1 MIKLTQTISILSSI
15 LFLIFINHGVSQEIE
30 YKWLTSG
37 TSKTSS
43 GALSHNGKI
52 LAYIKDLGGNSEL
65 WIKYLGDK
73 SEGIKVKGIQGKIDS
88 PSFSYDDK
96 QIVYTNMVRGK
107 SHVFVKSLKSSSSP
121 KQITMGDFNAYHP
134 VFSPDGNEVS
144 FDSDESGNFDIWSY
158 SLKDQSKIQRTV
170 FGNHDFYPSYSP
182 DGRLLV
188 YTSFR
193 NKTFNLFLKNIEL
206 ERSVPMQLTQEETVS
221 AHPVFSENG
230 YGIFFDSNRS
240 GHSQIYYFD
249 LDTYQTFQV
258 SKGDFE
264 ASMPKISNMNLVFDC
279 QEHGVF
285 GIKQVKI
292 TKEFQDSWKKIN
304 SEGQF
309 SELKVKINEIK
320 TKNLENF
327 EKTYKRI
334 KEEKVEMASQVN
346 TPKVNFDSHGFDLKF
361 LEEEPAQTGII
372 NSNNPPVI
380 TAVEDTASPMQA
392 LNEKTSQSVF
402 EKIESERVKEPE
414 AVDFSKLA
422 ETTPKK
428 PVSMKEYYTRKNPD
442 MLLATIPSLDSKNN
456 ALYTPIS
463 FIYKREV
470 YQGEEGYLSAKLYE
484 GDVEIPSESKY
495 LKSQN
500 RLDVIPKNKL
510 KEGMKYRVVAGR
522 AEFNFTTMGQLQSVR
537 RPTLAKRIPP
547 RQIQNL
553 EIEKIFPKNRSR
565 KVPVNAMVRVKFN
578 QKIDPATVSSQ
589 SLQLYNK
596 GKLVA
601 GELNFEKNDQIL
613 NLKPYRNLGEASI
626 FTVKVSKDLK
636 TSDGA
641 SLTGKNIIKF
651 KTTYTTPFLIQNFPK
666 KVMDSST
673 QQIVVRF
680 NRKINAKSLNR
691 DEFFLKGANYSYKGK
706 VDISK
711 SGKELFFSSFQRIPD
726 KSDFQFYVSPN
737 ITDMD
742 GNYLRNG
749 RTTMISTRFIGQ
761 EAEQRKNLAKARSY
775 KEESIA
781 QVDQTQSLKLIEVFY
796 KKGFIQNRLAKSIS
810 VQSHG
815 FSRYK
820 VAQMVE
826 ESFKSIAGMDRKDRK
841 ALNYLVGDYSTELK
855 NLGVDLGKIKK
866 QLDPKARIGRL
877 QTSDFATRGRRL

>member
-1 MIKLTQTISILSSI
+1 MIKLTQTISILSTI
-15 LFLIFINHGVSQEIE
+15 LFMICLNQGFTQDVE

-37 TSKTSS
+37 TSKTNS
-43 GALSHNGKI
+43 GSLSHNGKI
-52 LAYIKDLGGNSEL
+52 LAYIKKAGSQSEL

-73 SEGIKVKGIQGKIDS
+73 SEGIKVRGIQGKIDS

-96 QIVYTNMVRGK
+96 QIVYTNQVQGK
-107 SHVFVKSLKSSSSP
+107 SHVFVKSLKTSSSP
-121 KQITMGDFNAYHP
+121 KQITFGDFNAYHP
-134 VFSPDGNEVS
+134 VFSPDGEEVS

-158 SLKDQSKIQRTV
+158 SIKDQTKIQRTV
-170 FGNHDFYPSYSP
+170 FKNHDFYPSYSP

-193 NKTFNLFLKNIEL
+193 NKTFNLFLKNIDL
-206 ERSVPMQLTQEETVS
+206 DRSLPMQLTQEESVS

-230 YGIFFDSNRS
+230 YGVFFDSNRS

-279 QEHGVF
+279 EEHGVF

-292 TKEFQDSWKKIN
+292 TKEFQDSWSKVT

-309 SELKVKINEIK
+309 SELKAKISEIK
-320 TKNLENF
+320 SKNLDNF

-334 KEEKVEMASQVN
+334 KEEKVEMANHVD

-361 LEEEPAQTGII
+361 LEEEPEQTGII
-372 NSNNPPVI
+372 NATNAPI
-380 TAVEDTASPMQA
+380 DTKTIASSSPLQD
-392 LNEKTSQSVF
+392 LNETTSQEVF
-402 EKIESERVKEPE
+402 QKMEEQSIKEPE
-414 AVDFSKLA
+414 AVDYSKLDTK
-422 ETTPKK
+422 ELSK
-428 PVSMKEYYTRKNPD
+428 PMSVKEYFTRKNPD
-442 MLLATIPSLDSKNN
+442 ILLTTIPSLNSKDN

-463 FIYKREV
+463 FIYKREI
-470 YQGEEGYLSAKLYE
+470 YQGEEGYLKAKLYE
-484 GDVEIPSESKY
+484 GDQEIASESKY

-500 RLDVIPKNKL
+500 RLDVVPKEKL
-510 KEGMKYRVVAGR
+510 REGIKYRVVAGR
-522 AEFNFTTMGQLQSVR
+522 AEFSFSTLGQLKSVR
-537 RPTLAKRIPP
+537 KPKLSKRIPP
-547 RQIQNL
+547 REMASLQ
-553 EIEKIFPKNRSR
+553 IEKVFPKNRSK
-565 KVPVNAMVRVKFN
+565 KVPVNSIVRVKFN
-578 QKIDPATVSSQ
+578 QKLDPATVSSQ
-589 SLQLYNK
+589 SLQLYHK

-613 NLKPYRNLGEASI
+613 NLKPYRNLGEAAI

-636 TSDGA
+636 TLAGS
-641 SLTGKNIIKF
+641 SLTGKNIVKF
-651 KTTYTTPFLIQNFPK
+651 KTNYTTPFLIQNFPK

-673 QQIVVRF
+673 QQIVIRF
-680 NRKINAKSLNR
+680 NRKINVKSLNR

-706 VDISK
+706 VDLSK

-742 GNYLRNG
+742 GNYLMNG
-749 RTTMISTRFIGQ
+749 RTTMISTRFVGQ
-761 EAEQRKNLAKARSY
+761 ELEQRKNLAKARSY
-775 KEESIA
+775 KEESIS
-781 QVDQTQSLKLIEVFY
+781 QIDQTQSLKLIEVFY
-796 KKGFIQNRLAKSIS
+796 KKGFIQNRLAKSVS
-810 VQSHG
+810 VKSHG

-820 VAQMVE
+820 IAQMIE
-826 ESFKSIAGMDRKDRK
+826 ESFKSISGMDRKDRK
-841 ALNYLVGDYSTELK
+841 ALNYLVGDYGVELK

-877 QTSDFATRGRRL
+877 QTSDFAKRGRRL